1 MTRISSVNDPAY
13 QIELLKGR
21 VEALERRNP
30 LNNASIDSDVPGI
43 SAGSNVFN
51 SSGFQFMWGGELR
64 SMGSV
69 ASGLNS
75 KADGIQSYAEGVQAY
90 AEDIDARQSV
100 KPTTAWVQARLD
112 NVQAYAEDID
122 ARQSQKPTTAWVQA
136 QINSLQG
143 QINNAA
149 SSGDVAAVQTEL
161 TNFKAQY
168 ALQYAVMVGRIN
180 AAIEAMEVR
189 PGYTRPTPIPYG

>member
-30 LNNASIDSDVPGI
+30 LNSASIDPDVPGI

-69 ASGLNS
+69 AAGLNS
-75 KADGIQSYAEGVQAY
+75 KADGIQAY

-100 KPTTAWVQARLD
+100 KPTTAWVQAQINAL
-112 NVQAYAEDID
+112 
-122 ARQSQKPTTAWVQA
+122 QSQ
-136 QINSLQG
+136 ID
-143 QINNAA
+143 NAA
-149 SSGDVAAVQTEL
+149 GSGDVAAVQTEL
-161 TNFKAQY
+161 TNFKIDIVQF
-168 ALQYAVMVGRIN
+168 LSELLTVVEFKSG
-180 AAIEAMEVR
+180 ET
-189 PGYTRPTPIPYG
+189 PPPLPTG

>member
-30 LNNASIDSDVPGI
+30 LNNASIDPDVPGI

-51 SSGFQFMWGGELR
+51 SAGFQFMWGGELR
-64 SMGSV
+64 TMPSV
-69 ASGLNS
+69 AAGLNS
-75 KADGIQSYAEGVQAY
+75 KADGIQADVDTKADGVWTQ
-90 AEDIDARQSV
+90 
-100 KPTTAWVQARLD
+100 
-112 NVQAYAEDID
+112 N
-122 ARQSQKPTTAWVQA
+122 

-149 SSGDVAAVQTEL
+149 SSGDVSAVQTEL

-168 ALQYAVMVGRIN
+168 AVQHAVMVGKIN

-189 PGYTRPTPIPYG
+189 PGYSRPTPIPYG

>member
-30 LNNASIDSDVPGI
+30 LNNASIDPDVPGI

-69 ASGLNS
+69 AAGLNS

-90 AEDIDARQSV
+90 AEDIDARQS
-100 KPTTAWVQARLD
+100 L
-112 NVQAYAEDID
+112 
-122 ARQSQKPTTAWVQA
+122 KPTTAWVQA
-136 QINSLQG
+136 QVNSLQG

-149 SSGDVAAVQTEL
+149 SAGALAALASDVS
-161 TNFKAQY
+161 
-168 ALQYAVMVGRIN
+168 ALSSRVEDLVISIRSTRMKLN
-180 AAIEAMEVR
+180 AAIDAMEVR

>member
-30 LNNASIDSDVPGI
+30 LNNASIDPDVPGI

-64 SMGSV
+64 TMPSV
-69 ASGLNS
+69 AAGLNS
-75 KADGIQSYAEGVQAY
+75 KADGIQSQVN
-90 AEDIDARQSV
+90 
-100 KPTTAWVQARLD
+100 TH
-112 NVQAYAEDID
+112 N
-122 ARQSQKPTTAWVQA
+122 SQ
-136 QINSLQG
+136 ISSLQSLTG
-143 QINNAA
+143 THSSQISSLQSQINNAA
-149 SSGDVAAVQTEL
+149 SSGAVAAVQTEL

-168 ALQYAVMVGRIN
+168 ALQHAVMVGKIN

-189 PGYTRPTPIPYG
+189 PGYSRPTPIPYG

>member
-30 LNNASIDSDVPGI
+30 LNNASIDPDVPGI

-69 ASGLNS
+69 AAGLNS
-75 KADGIQSYAEGVQAY
+75 KADGIQSYAEG
-90 AEDIDARQSV
+90 
-100 KPTTAWVQARLD
+100 
-112 NVQAYAEDID
+112 VQAYAEDID